1 MCKTMRV
8 RDLLEQKNS
17 KVITVEPGTDLGTAA
32 KLLMEHGV
40 GGLPVVSHDDI
51 PIGFLAER
59 EVVRAV
65 HEYDGPIRHIR
76 VEGLMR
82 PAPMCSLD
90 DSLQDAMRRMTR
102 LRLRHLLV
110 QDGGRLVG
118 VISVGDIVKH
128 RLRELETETG
138 VLRDYVAA
146 HRASH

>member
-40 GGLPVVSHDDI
+40 GGLPVVTHDNT
-51 PIGFLAER
+51 PVGFLAER

-82 PAPMCSLD
+82 PAPMCSAD
-90 DSLQDAMRRMTR
+90 DPVQDAMRRMTR

-110 QDGGRLVG
+110 QDGGSLVG

-128 RLRELETETG
+128 RLQELETETG

-146 HRASH
+146 HRATH